1 MTESERLAALERDG
15 VRIVRVT
22 YPDLHGVLRGKDVP
36 IRVFAESVSDHGLG
50 FCKAISTVDLR
61 HNVVAGFEHGF
72 RDIHVTPL
80 PETLARLPW
89 APEVAWCLSDQSA
102 DGEPYGADPRG
113 ALKRAVAEFAAL
125 GLTPVMGPEL
135 EFYLL
140 QADATAPGGWTRYV
154 ENPTHVYTV
163 GDHADPRG
171 VLDRMLLAL
180 HDAGLGVI
188 GAEHDYG
195 MIQWEI
201 NLLHSAALDAADRA
215 FRFKAAVK
223 DLATREGLLAT
234 FMGQPFN
241 GDAGSGFHL
250 HLSLCDEGGANAF
263 ADTAGEEGCA
273 QVLRHF
279 IAGVIAHAPALMAFL
294 NPTVNAYRRIDP
306 HELVP
311 TRACWGYDNRFGLV
325 RVPPERGGA
334 TRVEMR
340 LADGSA
346 NPYLATAALLFA
358 GLDGV
363 ERELAPP
370 APVAGLVYELP
381 EEEQGDPI
389 PLTLDAALEALEAD
403 DVLREDM
410 GAQLV
415 ETFLTIKRF
424 ELERYHHHVSD
435 WDLAEY
441 AHHL

>member
-1 MTESERLAALERDG
+1 MTESERLAALEREG

-36 IRVFAESVSDHGLG
+36 IAVLAERQHALA

-80 PETLARLPW
+80 LDTLVRLPW
-89 APEVAWCLSDQSA
+89 APEVAWCLSDQAA
-102 DGEPYGADPRG
+102 DGEPYGADPRA
-113 ALKRAVAEFAAL
+113 ALKRAVAGFTAL
-125 GLTPVMGPEL
+125 GLEPVMGPEL

-140 QADATAPGGWTRYV
+140 ERDEAAPGGWTRYV

-171 VLDRMLLAL
+171 VLDRMLLSL
-180 HDAGLGVI
+180 YDAGLGAI
-188 GAEHDYG
+188 AAAHEYG
-195 MIQWEI
+195 MSQWEI
-201 NLLHSAALDAADRA
+201 NLAHSAALDAADRA

-234 FMGQPFN
+234 FMGKPFN

-250 HLSLCDEGGANAF
+250 HLSLCKDGGANAF
-263 ADTAGEEGCA
+263 ADEAGAEGCA
-273 QVLRHF
+273 ELLRQF
-279 IAGVIAHAPALMAFL
+279 VAGVVAHAPALMAFL

-325 RVPPERGGA
+325 RVPPERGAA
-334 TRVEMR
+334 TRIEMR

-358 GLDGV
+358 GLDGI
-363 ERELAPP
+363 ERGLTPPP
-370 APVAGLVYELP
+370 AVHGLVYELP

-389 PLTLDAALEALEAD
+389 PLSLDAALDALEAD
-403 DVLREDM
+403 ATLSQAM
-410 GAQLV
+410 GPMLV
-415 ETFLTIKRF
+415 ETFLGIKRY
-424 ELERYHHHVSD
+424 ELDRYHHHVSD

>member
-1 MTESERLAALERDG
+1 MTDSERLAALERDG

-36 IRVFAESVSDHGLG
+36 IAILG
-50 FCKAISTVDLR
+50 ERDLALAFCKAISTVDLR
-61 HNVVAGFEHGF
+61 HNVVSGFEHGF
-72 RDIHVTPL
+72 RDIQVTPL
-80 PETLARLPW
+80 LDTLAQLPW
-89 APEVAWCLSDQSA
+89 APEVAWCLSDQTA

-113 ALKRAVAEFAAL
+113 ALKRAIAGFAEL
-125 GLTPVMGPEL
+125 GLEPVMGPEL

-140 QADATAPGGWTRYV
+140 EQDATAPGGWRRYV

-171 VLDRMLLAL
+171 VLDRMLLSL
-180 HDAGLGVI
+180 YDAGLGAI
-188 GAEHDYG
+188 AAAHEYG
-195 MIQWEI
+195 MSQWEI
-201 NLLHSAALDAADRA
+201 NLTHSDALDAADRA

-223 DLATREGLLAT
+223 DLATRGGPARDVHGQAVQRRRRLGLPPAPLALRR
-234 FMGQPFN
+234 GRRQR
-241 GDAGSGFHL
+241 
-250 HLSLCDEGGANAF
+250 LCRHRRRGGLRR
-263 ADTAGEEGCA
+263 GCCA
-273 QVLRHF
+273 HF

-294 NPTVNAYRRIDP
+294 NPTVNSYRRIDP

-325 RVPPERGGA
+325 RVPPERGHA

-358 GLDGV
+358 GLDGIR
-363 ERELAPP
+363 RELTPPP
-370 APVAGLVYELP
+370 AVAGLVYELP
-381 EEEQGDPI
+381 EEEQGEPI
-389 PLTLDAALEALEAD
+389 PLSLDAALDALEAD
-403 DVLREDM
+403 AMLREAM
-410 GAQLV
+410 GPMLV
-415 ETFLTIKRF
+415 DTFLTIKRF
-424 ELERYHHHVSD
+424 ELERYHRHVSD

>member
-1 MTESERLAALERDG
+1 MTELAALKSDG

-22 YPDLHGVLRGKDVP
+22 FPDLHGVLRGKDVP
-36 IRVFAESVSDHGLG
+36 IEVFESSVVSHGLG
-50 FCKAISTVDLR
+50 FCKAISTVDLQ
-61 HNVVAGFEHGF
+61 HNVVSGFEHGF
-72 RDIHVTPL
+72 RDIRVRAL
-80 PETLARLPW
+80 PETLVQLPW
-89 APEVAWCLSDQSA
+89 APEVAWCLADQSA
-102 DGEPYGADPRG
+102 DGEPYGADPRA
-113 ALKRAVAEFAAL
+113 ALKRAIAGFAEL
-125 GLTPVMGPEL
+125 GLEPVMGPEL

-140 QADATAPGGWTRYV
+140 EPSETAPGGWTRYV

-171 VLDRMLLAL
+171 VLDSMLLQL

-188 GAEHDYG
+188 GAAHEYG
-195 MIQWEI
+195 MSQWEI
-201 NLLHSAALDAADRA
+201 NLDHSPALDAADRA

-234 FMGQPFN
+234 FMGKPFN
-241 GDAGSGFHL
+241 GDAGSGFHI
-250 HLSLCDEGGANAF
+250 HLSLRGEGRANAF
-263 ADTAGEEGCA
+263 DDPAGAHGCA
-273 QVLRHF
+273 EVLRHF
-279 IAGVIAHAPALMAFL
+279 IAGVIAHAPGLMAFL
-294 NPTVNAYRRIDP
+294 NPTVNSYRRIDP

-346 NPYLATAALLFA
+346 NVYLATAALLFA

-363 ERELAPP
+363 QRKLTPP
-370 APVAGLVYELP
+370 AAVEGLVYELP
-381 EEEQGDPI
+381 EEDQGEPI
-389 PLTLDAALEALEAD
+389 PLSLDAALAALEAD
-403 DVLREDM
+403 ETLREAM
-410 GAQLV
+410 GPALV
-415 ETFLTIKRF
+415 ETFLTIKRY
-424 ELERYHHHVSD
+424 ELERYHRHVSD

>member
-1 MTESERLAALERDG
+1 MTDSERLAALERDG

-36 IRVFAESVSDHGLG
+36 IAILG
-50 FCKAISTVDLR
+50 ERDLALAFCKAISTVDLR
-61 HNVVAGFEHGF
+61 HNVVSGFEHGF
-72 RDIHVTPL
+72 RDIQVTPL
-80 PETLARLPW
+80 LDTLAQLPW
-89 APEVAWCLSDQSA
+89 APEVAWCLSDQTA

-113 ALKRAVAEFAAL
+113 ALKRAIAGFTEL
-125 GLTPVMGPEL
+125 GLEPVMGPEL

-140 QADATAPGGWTRYV
+140 EHDATVPGGWRRYV

-163 GDHADPRG
+163 GDHTDPRG
-171 VLDRMLLAL
+171 VLDRMLLSL
-180 HDAGLGVI
+180 YDAGLGAI
-188 GAEHDYG
+188 AAAHEYG
-195 MIQWEI
+195 MSQWEI
-201 NLLHSAALDAADRA
+201 NLTHSGALDAADRA

-234 FMGQPFN
+234 FMGKPFN

-250 HLSLCDEGGANAF
+250 HLSLCGEDGANAF

-273 QVLRHF
+273 AVLRQF

-294 NPTVNAYRRIDP
+294 NPTVNSYRRIDP

-325 RVPPERGGA
+325 RVPPERGHA

-358 GLDGV
+358 GLDGIR
-363 ERELAPP
+363 RELTPPP
-370 APVAGLVYELP
+370 AVAGLVYELP
-381 EEEQGDPI
+381 EEEQGEPI
-389 PLTLDAALEALEAD
+389 PLSLDAALEALEAD
-403 DVLREDM
+403 AVLREAM
-410 GAQLV
+410 GPMLV
-415 ETFLTIKRF
+415 DTFLTIKRF
-424 ELERYHHHVSD
+424 ELERYHRHVSD

>member
-1 MTESERLAALERDG
+1 MTDSERLAALQRDG

-36 IRVFAESVSDHGLG
+36 IDVFASTVAESGLA

-61 HNVVAGFEHGF
+61 HNVVSGFEHGF

-80 PETLARLPW
+80 LDTLARVPW
-89 APEVAWCLSDQSA
+89 DPDVAWCLADQTA
-102 DGEPYGADPRG
+102 DGEPYGSDPRG
-113 ALKRAVAEFAAL
+113 ALKRAIAGFTEL
-125 GLTPVMGPEL
+125 GLDPVMGPEL

-140 QADATAPGGWTRYV
+140 QPSASAPGGWARYV

-163 GDHADPRG
+163 GAHADPRG
-171 VLDRMLLAL
+171 VLDRMLLQVA
-180 HDAGLGVI
+180 DAGLGAF
-188 GAEHDYG
+188 GAAHEYG
-195 MIQWEI
+195 MSQWEI
-201 NLLHSAALDAADRA
+201 NLTHSAALDAADRA
-215 FRFKAAVK
+215 FRFKAAIK
-223 DLATREGLLAT
+223 ELATQEGLLAT
-234 FMGQPFN
+234 FMGKPFN

-250 HLSLCDEGGANAF
+250 HLSLCGEGGANAF
-263 ADTAGEEGCA
+263 ADAAGDEGCA
-273 QVLRHF
+273 ELLRHF

-358 GLDGV
+358 GLDGIR
-363 ERELAPP
+363 RELPAP

-381 EEEQGDPI
+381 EEEQGEPI
-389 PLTLDAALEALEAD
+389 PLSLDAALDALEAD
-403 DVLREDM
+403 ETLRDAM

-424 ELERYHHHVSD
+424 ELGRYHSHVSD
-435 WDLAEY
+435 WDLTEY

>member
-36 IRVFAESVSDHGLG
+36 IGFFASTASVRGMA

-61 HNVVAGFEHGF
+61 HNVVSGFEHGF

-80 PETLARLPW
+80 PETLAQLPW
-89 APEVAWCLSDQSA
+89 SPEVAWCLADQSA
-102 DGEPYGADPRG
+102 DGEPYGVDPR
-113 ALKRAVAEFAAL
+113 ATLKRAVAAFEAR

-140 QADATAPGGWTRYV
+140 ERSESAPGGWTRYV

-171 VLDRMLLAL
+171 VLDRMLLSL
-180 HDAGLGVI
+180 HDAGLGVT
-188 GAEHDYG
+188 GAAHEYG
-195 MIQWEI
+195 MSQWEI
-201 NLLHSAALDAADRA
+201 NLTHSHALDAADRA

-234 FMGQPFN
+234 FMGKPFN

-250 HLSLCDEGGANAF
+250 HLSLCAPDGSNALT
-263 ADTAGEEGCA
+263 DSAGDEGCA
-273 QVLRHF
+273 QLLRHF
-279 IAGVIAHAPALMAFL
+279 IAGVIAHTPALMAFL

-325 RVPPERGGA
+325 RVPPERGAA
-334 TRVEMR
+334 TRIELR

-346 NPYLATAALLFA
+346 NVYLATAALLFA

-363 ERELAPP
+363 ERGLEPP
-370 APVAGLVYELP
+370 APVHGLVYELP

-389 PLTLDAALEALEAD
+389 PLSLDAALDALEAD
-403 DVLREDM
+403 TTLREAM
-410 GAQLV
+410 GAMLV

-424 ELERYHHHVSD
+424 ELERYQRHVSD